1 MMVRRLWRHRITTAG
16 QVSIPAEIRTRWG
29 ASTVSIEDHVDRLV
43 LRPAQDDPIDA
54 LKGILKG
61 KGRELSSDE
70 AMWRLDESERRA
82 EDREWS
88 DSSSTRSP

>member
-1 MMVRRLWRHRITTAG
+1 
-16 QVSIPAEIRTRWG
+16 
-29 ASTVSIEDHVDRLV
+29 V

-82 EDREWS
+82 EDRRWS
-88 DSSSTRSP
+88 ESSSTRSP